1 MSRQA
6 KTHITPEE
14 YLAYERRK
22 EDKNEYYDGAIYAM
36 TGASRK
42 HNLIAGNV
50 FAELKRQLRDRPCE
64 TYISDMRVRIPAAN
78 IYTYPDVVV
87 ACDEPRFEDAEVDTL
102 LNPILIVEILSK
114 STARYDRAGSKFSDY
129 RSIPSFAEHLLVSQD
144 ERRVEHYV
152 RQPDGR
158 WLLTDFSSL
167 EDVVQLD
174 SIKCSLPLREIYDKV
189 SFS

>member
-6 KTHITPEE
+6 KTYIAPEE
-14 YLAYERRK
+14 YLAYERGR
-22 EDKNEYYDGAIYAM
+22 EDKHEYHDGEIFAM

-87 ACDEPRFEDAEVDTL
+87 ACGEPRFEDAEVDTL
-102 LNPILIVEILSK
+102 LNPVLLVEVLSK
-114 STARYDRAGSKFSDY
+114 STKAYDRIVKFNYY
-129 RSIPSFAEHLLVSQD
+129 RTLESLTEYLLVSQD
-144 ERRVEHYV
+144 ESHIAQHV
-152 RQPDGR
+152 RQLDGR
-158 WLLTDFSSL
+158 WLLTDIRGL
-167 EDVVQLD
+167 ESKIELVSVPCLLVLRDV
-174 SIKCSLPLREIYDKV
+174 YDKV
-189 SFS
+189 TFD